1 MDKLKILAVLCIAT
15 MFSSASTAGIRHFID
30 KDGNPDFEYIPGY
43 QNPDLVVSDE
53 DYEILLKNDK
63 QRAREDAI
71 EKIGKANGLSQF
83 EISALKE
90 ESRRQFEKEIQ
101 EEQRNNV
108 KSFNDVKLNS
118 GKVKPAEWT
127 K

>member
-1 MDKLKILAVLCIAT
+1 MGAKVRTAFLVMLFSLFANALNARCI
-15 MFSSASTAGIRHFID
+15 D
-30 KDGNPDFEYIPGY
+30 YI
-43 QNPDLVVSDE
+43 DE
-53 DYEILLKNDK
+53 DGYKAEKCTPEYVSAETMEAFVLQDK
-63 QRAREDAI
+63 QDAGEHAI

-101 EEQRNNV
+101 KEQRNKV